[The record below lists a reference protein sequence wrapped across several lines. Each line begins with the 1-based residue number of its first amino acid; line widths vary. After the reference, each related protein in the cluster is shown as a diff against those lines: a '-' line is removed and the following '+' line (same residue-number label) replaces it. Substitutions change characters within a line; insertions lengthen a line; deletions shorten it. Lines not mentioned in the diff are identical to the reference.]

1 MTDSTKQNTAKQAP
15 AVEGANNSMQQ
26 KAAADAAPAEKRLHD
41 LAPEIRKQWT
51 TFSNEDLAGVKGQ
64 DDLTAKVEKTYALL
78 HDDAKKQV
86 QTWAQGRQSLLP
98 RH

>member
-15 AVEGANNSMQQ
+15 AVEGANTSTQQ

-51 TFSNEDLAGVKGQ
+51 KFSDEDLAGVKGQ
-64 DDLTAKVEKTYALL
+64 DDLTAKVEKTYALS

-86 QTWAQGRQSLLP
+86 QTWAQGRQF
-98 RH
+98 

>member
-15 AVEGANNSMQQ
+15 AVEGANTSMQQ

-51 TFSNEDLAGVKGQ
+51 KFIEMRLQKVK
-64 DDLTAKVEKTYALL
+64 
-78 HDDAKKQV
+78 
-86 QTWAQGRQSLLP
+86 
-98 RH
+98 